1 MSVHSMPVFNTPD
14 NWDELMKWIEQHPKQ
29 YRPSLITAAAMS
41 WNLAA
46 KLTTENNNEK
56 HT

>member
-1 MSVHSMPVFNTPD
+1 MSVHPMPVFNTPD
-14 NWDELMKWIEQHPKQ
+14 NWNELMKWIEQHPKQ

-46 KLTTENNNEK
+46 KLTTEDNNE
-56 HT
+56 